1 MTAPIRPVRPTST
14 WKISTWLFPA
24 LSQAA
29 RRPAAALLIAP
40 FLIGGAVGEA
50 AAQSLEDRVK
60 RLQQELQTLQRH
72 VYNSGSGGSGG
83 SAGGAGAAAD
93 IGKPQ
98 MARMELRLKQMETE
112 MRALTGQLEEVSFRV
127 NQVGQRLDTLVAD
140 VDRRLQALEQGG
152 AAAPLG
158 DPLAAGDTTGA
169 QTAPLGQGGANQGGA
184 TQGAGGLPA
193 EGQGTATL
201 GAGQTGQGFDSGPR
215 VLGTVRASDVEA
227 LRQRQA
233 QGGAAGQ
240 AAAGAQPPAPSN
252 GAPQAAAPGIAAPQT
267 AALAGGTPKEQYDYA
282 FGLLSQANYPEAER
296 ALTAFLDSYPADPL
310 AGNAKYWLGETYYV
324 RGQFREAAV
333 TFAEGFQRYPDSPK
347 APDNLLK
354 LGKSLAAL
362 GQSADACGT
371 FAELVTRYP
380 NAPATIQQQ
389 AATEQQRLSCQ

>member
-14 WKISTWLFPA
+14 WKLSTWLSP
-24 LSQAA
+24 AA
-29 RRPAAALLIAP
+29 RRTAAALLIAP
-40 FLIGGAVGEA
+40 FLVGGAVGEA

-93 IGKPQ
+93 IGRPQ
-98 MARMELRLKQMETE
+98 MARMELRFKQMETE

-158 DPLAAGDTTGA
+158 DPLAAGETTGA
-169 QTAPLGQGGANQGGA
+169 QTAQLGQGGPNQGAASQGGA
-184 TQGAGGLPA
+184 TQGTAGLPA

-201 GAGQTGQGFDSGPR
+201 GAGLTGQGFDSGPR

-240 AAAGAQPPAPSN
+240 AAAGARPPAPSN
-252 GAPQAAAPGIAAPQT
+252 GAPQT
-267 AALAGGTPKEQYDYA
+267 AALAGATPKEQYDYA

-389 AATEQQRLSCQ
+389 AATERQRLSCQ